1 MGETMI
7 NRDYDKLQEKW
18 NNLVQRM
25 VAVKK
30 EVDKNKDTEITM
42 KNMFDAKKRELDNLI
57 SQEKEIRE
65 QMLNCAKEEYAK
77 S

>member
-1 MGETMI
+1 MI